1 MKNDSNSIE
10 DIKAIRKI
18 MEESSRFL
26 SLSGLSGIFPGLT
39 AIAGALVAY
48 FFILERG
55 RMIDHQNVIWLLLA
69 DAIIVLI
76 VSVIFAFYFSIKKAR
91 KEGKTIMTPTSKR
104 MLINLL
110 IPLVTGGAFVI
121 LLILQKNFQL
131 IIPCFLI
138 FYGLALVNGGK
149 FTFGE
154 IYYLGIC
161 EIITGLLSAFIPDL
175 GLIFWI
181 FGFGILHI
189 IYGLALYR
197 KYEA

>member
-1 MKNDSNSIE
+1 
-10 DIKAIRKI
+10 
-18 MEESSRFL
+18 
-26 SLSGLSGIFPGLT
+26 
-39 AIAGALVAY
+39 
-48 FFILERG
+48 
-55 RMIDHQNVIWLLLA
+55 
-69 DAIIVLI
+69 
-76 VSVIFAFYFSIKKAR
+76 VIFAFYFSIKKAR